1 MSILSY
7 PSRTRRRIAP
17 LRTKA
22 LLRKSLLPSKKPA
35 SQKRWLDSNPMIT
48 LINTSMK
55 KI

>member
-22 LLRKSLLPSKKPA
+22 LLRKSLPSKKPA